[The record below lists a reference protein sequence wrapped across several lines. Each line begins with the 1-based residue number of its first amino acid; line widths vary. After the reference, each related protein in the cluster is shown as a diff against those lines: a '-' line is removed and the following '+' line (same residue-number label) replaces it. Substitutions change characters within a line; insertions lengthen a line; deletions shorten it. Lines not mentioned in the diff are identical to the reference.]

1 MMKISFDNKVHHS
14 AANIVSERNLQTL
27 FLFLLFAMPL
37 VMKAQTDCGTV
48 TDYDGNVYQ
57 TVQLGTQCWMR
68 ENLRVT
74 HYADGTPLKLGTT
87 TDAEE
92 HYYYYPNGSED
103 DAVRYGLLYSW
114 FTALNG
120 AKPTENVPSGLRGIC
135 PEGWHLPSN
144 FEWMGLED
152 FLGYKDEHRCGTD
165 VNNVAKAMASQEGW
179 FLDVM
184 TTAPECSIM
193 DDPTK
198 NNSSQLNILPAGS
211 FWNSY
216 YGFGT
221 NTGFWTASDG
231 SDVTSP
237 IHYLVNTNA
246 TVEINCT
253 PKEAAYSVRCL
264 KD

>member
-1 MMKISFDNKVHHS
+1 M
-14 AANIVSERNLQTL
+14 Q
-27 FLFLLFAMPL
+27 
-37 VMKAQTDCGTV
+37 
-48 TDYDGNVYQ
+48 
-57 TVQLGTQCWMR
+57 
-68 ENLRVT
+68 
-74 HYADGTPLKLGTT
+74 
-87 TDAEE
+87 
-92 HYYYYPNGSED
+92 
-103 DAVRYGLLYSW
+103 
-114 FTALNG
+114 
-120 AKPTENVPSGLRGIC
+120 GIC
-135 PEGWHLPSN
+135 PKGWHLPSN

-152 FLGYKDEHRCGTD
+152 FLGYKDEYRCGTD
-165 VNNVAKAMASQEGW
+165 VNNVAKAMAATENW
-179 FLDVM
+179 ILDVM
-184 TTAPECSIM
+184 TKAPECSIM
-193 DDPTK
+193 DNPAA